1 MNKTLTSN
9 KDLTVA
15 IVGTGNVATHLM
27 KALGGKCRLI
37 RILPRT
43 PEDIPSST
51 DIALIAVKDDA
62 INEVA
67 DKIAGKAGI
76 VLTPQARFL
85 CLHWQVRRAYRG
97 VLPASDFLKR
107 RGTKLFRDS
116 RIYRGRLH
124 PHC

>member
-51 DIALIAVKDDA
+51 DIA
-62 INEVA
+62 
-67 DKIAGKAGI
+67 
-76 VLTPQARFL
+76 
-85 CLHWQVRRAYRG
+85 
-97 VLPASDFLKR
+97 
-107 RGTKLFRDS
+107 
-116 RIYRGRLH
+116 
-124 PHC
+124 